1 MGLSK
6 EVARRRTF
14 AIISHPDAG
23 KTTLTEKLL
32 LYGGVLHM
40 AGAVKARKASSHAV
54 SDWMEMEKEKG
65 ISITSSVL
73 QFDYRGKRMNLLD
86 TPGHADFSEDTY
98 RTLAAVDSAVMLLD
112 VAKGVEARTLKLF
125 EVCRL
130 RKLPVITFVN
140 KMDRSG
146 LDPLELL
153 DAVGRTLNIRTVPL
167 NWPIGSG
174 PDFEGVVD
182 LLTREVTLYERV
194 AAGTTVLEQTVTP
207 LGDPGLRDR
216 LGGARYDDLL
226 ETLELL
232 DIAGDS
238 WCVED
243 FLAGDVTPFFFGSA
257 MTNFG
262 VEPLL
267 EALLELAPAPQPRV
281 ATTSVRAPDDPAF
294 SGFVFKIQA
303 NMNPRHRDRIAFL
316 RVVSGSFERGMAI
329 TVARSGKVLRSTN
342 PHSFVAS
349 ERSIVEW
356 ASPGDIVGIYDPG
369 SLRLGD
375 TLYADTPIT
384 YAGIPRFAPEHFVRV
399 RLADPSRRKHFT
411 KGISQLAHEGAIQR
425 FVDPDLGEADPYL
438 GAVGLLQLEVLTVRL
453 RNEYNTEVHLQPT
466 DYCAARWIGGD
477 PAGLAWL
484 QARRG
489 FKLVRDR
496 DGRPVVLVSGMWAL
510 QHAMQQVPGL
520 EFYEVSPL
528 HEAEPGL

>member
-1 MGLSK
+1 MGLAE

-73 QFDYRGKRMNLLD
+73 QFEYRGKRMNLLD

-98 RTLAAVDSAVMLLD
+98 RTLAAVDSAVMLVD

-146 LDPLELL
+146 LDPLDLL

-194 AAGTTVLEQTVTP
+194 VAGTTVLKQTVTP
-207 LGDPGLRDR
+207 LDDPGLRDR
-216 LGGARYDDLL
+216 LGEDRYDELL

-232 DIAGDS
+232 EIAGDDWS
-238 WCVED
+238 VDD

-262 VEPLL
+262 VQPLL
-267 EALLELAPAPQPRV
+267 EALVDLSPSPRGR
-281 ATTSVRAPDDPAF
+281 ATTTEERAPEDPAF

-349 ERSIVEW
+349 ERSIVEQ

-369 SLRLGD
+369 ALRLGD
-375 TLYADTPIT
+375 TLYADVPVT

-399 RLADPSRRKHFT
+399 RLNDPSRRKHFT
-411 KGISQLAHEGAIQR
+411 KGLTQLAHEGAIQR

-453 RNEYNTEVHLQPT
+453 RNEYNTEVSLQHT
-466 DYCAARWIGGD
+466 DYRAARWIGGD

-484 QARRG
+484 RSRRDY
-489 FKLVRDR
+489 KLVQDR
-496 DGRPVVLVSGMWAL
+496 DGRPVLLVSGLWPLTYA
-510 QHAMQQVPGL
+510 QQQNPGL
-520 EFYEVSPL
+520 EFFDVSPL
-528 HEAEPGL
+528 EVVEPGS